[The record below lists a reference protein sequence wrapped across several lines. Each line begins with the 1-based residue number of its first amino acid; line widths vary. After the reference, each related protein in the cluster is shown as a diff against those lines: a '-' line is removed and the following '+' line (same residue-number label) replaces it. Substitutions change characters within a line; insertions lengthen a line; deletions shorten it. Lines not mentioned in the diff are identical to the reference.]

1 MTYVLTATDAPW
13 IAAEVR
19 SALERADTTVRVVA
33 AGQHVRPAVED
44 ELPDL
49 VVLDLQIG
57 NMGGMAACLDLRLES
72 GAGRLPRIPVLMLL
86 DRSADVF
93 LARTADSDGWL
104 IKPLDAY
111 RLRAAA
117 DELLAGGTWFEQPD
131 GSVLTSAG
139 EAGTPAG
146 SRSVGAAGDEAADDT
161 DSAAASRPADDD
173 PLAMTAEASDRP

>member
-13 IAAEVR
+13 IADEVR
-19 SALERADTTVRVVA
+19 GALARADTTVRVVA

-57 NMGGMAACLDLRLES
+57 NMGGMATCLDLRLES
-72 GAGRLPRIPVLMLL
+72 GAGRMPRISVLMLL
-86 DRSADVF
+86 DRGADVF
-93 LARTADSDGWL
+93 LAGTADADGWL

-117 DELLAGGTWFEQPD
+117 DALLAGGSWFEQPD
-131 GSVLTSAG
+131 GTVLTG
-139 EAGTPAG
+139 GDDGGRTAG
-146 SRSVGAAGDEAADDT
+146 SRSVAPGAVDT
-161 DSAAASRPADDD
+161 STPTAVTAASPARPG
-173 PLAMTAEASDRP
+173 RPRATRSG